1 MELLLIT
8 QVLPS
13 VVLLVGYLLLA
24 RSTRAAWESARQ
36 VLVRDGPG
44 VQLLEEMQ
52 HRRRRAQV
60 RAGLSTAAILIVALI
75 ALPLLASLL
84 AARQDHGALTVT
96 DAFRRGIGDLPFV
109 FVLLYGLSILTALLV
124 TTLIVGGLF
133 GLRAGQRVLRTA
145 GHQGPAA
152 ELGSGWGRSAVLLF
166 GIAGAALS
174 LFFGAAVFA
183 LAFSS
188 AASSIACAQPGGSKC
203 Y

>member
-13 VVLLVGYLLLA
+13 AVLLVGYLLLA

-52 HRRRRAQV
+52 HCRRRAQV

-84 AARQDHGALTVT
+84 AARQDHGVLTVT

-109 FVLLYGLSILTALLV
+109 FFLLYGLSILTALLV

-133 GLRAGQRVLRTA
+133 GLRAGQRVLRTD

-166 GIAGAALS
+166 GIVGAALS